1 MPSLASYALT
11 FELFELLKLAKKCRG
26 FRTLVLFIICNA
38 VTTYYQSAQFDGSE
52 NSPIVIAD
60 SPVKKRTHPEEKN
73 RYKFIHYK
81 YVIQTMIIT
90 FISFSTFDDS
100 HLEYHSESSSDERYP
115 KSMFLQAA
123 LNYHQYFTL

>member
-1 MPSLASYALT
+1 MHSRGNPALRVFACYT
-11 FELFELLKLAKKCRG
+11 C
-26 FRTLVLFIICNA
+26 TA

-52 NSPIVIAD
+52 NSPIVIA
-60 SPVKKRTHPEEKN
+60 VKKITHPEEKN
-73 RYKFIHYK
+73 IFII
-81 YVIQTMIIT
+81 IQTMIIT
-90 FISFSTFDDS
+90 FISISTLDDS

>member
-1 MPSLASYALT
+1 MEAADKGPCIP
-11 FELFELLKLAKKCRG
+11 EVIQLFAYLLVIHVMLLLR
-26 FRTLVLFIICNA
+26 IIR
-38 VTTYYQSAQFDGSE
+38 VPQFDGSE

-60 SPVKKRTHPEEKN
+60 SPVKKRTHPEENN

-90 FISFSTFDDS
+90 FISFSTLDDS